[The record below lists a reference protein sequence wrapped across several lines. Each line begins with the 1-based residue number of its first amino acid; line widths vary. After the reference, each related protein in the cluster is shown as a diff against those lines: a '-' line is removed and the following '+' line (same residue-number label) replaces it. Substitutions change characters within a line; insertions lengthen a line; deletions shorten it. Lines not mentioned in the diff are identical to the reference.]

1 MASFVVTAPTG
12 AASFVLYLY
21 MWVKGQLLG
30 RNAWLFQTIAA
41 EEAVRKMVLLHY
53 LENIERLFMM

>member
-12 AASFVLYLY
+12 AAPFVLHLY

-30 RNAWLFQTIAA
+30 RNAWLFQKIAA
-41 EEAVRKMVLLHY
+41 EEAVRKTVLLHY
-53 LENIERLFMM
+53 LGNIERLFVM